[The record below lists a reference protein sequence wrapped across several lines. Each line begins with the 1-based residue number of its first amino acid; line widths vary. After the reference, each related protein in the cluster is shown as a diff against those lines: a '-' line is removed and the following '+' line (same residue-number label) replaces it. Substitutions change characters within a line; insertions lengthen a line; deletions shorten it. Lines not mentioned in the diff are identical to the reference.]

1 MKSYK
6 QFKQSYIKESKSF
19 NDYPKIQ
26 FNSRSEYKDLTFK
39 CINIRFENR
48 YIKCDLFCIEK
59 NSMVAYGTIEWIT
72 REFGDNMGMNI
83 INREEI
89 DNIHK
94 NLKDIKEYLNDL
106 FIEYKENDI
115 EYSIEYSENLNLKF
129 KISSKVKSDSRY
141 WTCFDLNNC
150 LDAIKHLI
158 SYLYSLDYKLSRSN
172 FYILNRHR
180 MEPYGYIMDPF
191 QKDLQ
196 SVYYFLDHNI
206 DYNLNVMILNFENTQ
221 IE

>member
-1 MKSYK
+1 MTTKIRTKNPKNYTLTNKGEISVLITVNKGKSY
-6 QFKQSYIKESKSF
+6 Y
-19 NDYPKIQ
+19 YPY
-26 FNSRSEYKDLTFK
+26 E
-39 CINIRFENR
+39 
-48 YIKCDLFCIEK
+48 
-59 NSMVAYGTIEWIT
+59 
-72 REFGDNMGMNI
+72 
-83 INREEI
+83 
-89 DNIHK
+89 
-94 NLKDIKEYLNDL
+94 DIKEYLNDL

-150 LDAIKHLI
+150 LDDIKHLI